1 MLDDTQG
8 GEPTE
13 DEVEDGEIVEE
24 IGDDTLGEEGEA
36 LEEGEEGTVEEVL
49 ENSSSNVKCSKEAH
63 YREGASIVPVGELD
77 LHQKNLGGVERQENQ
92 IKDLEKRSNVEEE
105 SGPNLPTPWVKR
117 QRNKYKHVP
126 YLKNKVRKDK
136 DNTEVA
142 NSTSSTL
149 DEPVGD
155 KPKNNSKDTSLNGQL
170 DLVKGQSG
178 ACDKIKSLSNR
189 KGGKENGRKKKER
202 SDGAH
207 DPAKGGKSK
216 AVEEHEPESRGSAN
230 PTSNTAPAG
239 QSKHTEK
246 LVETKTARKSLSK
259 KSNLGQQGWDWE
271 GFLFQNPDKITRVEK
286 VKGESKKSQEE
297 NQGGGKSTGTETSRS
312 EKLQQMKKRK
322 NIQQE
327 KDIEEKE
334 KVAKKREAENVTKK
348 GKENKENKSKKRRID
363 EEKKVDEGDKL
374 AEKHDQAEEEN
385 KVNETRT
392 PCSGK
397 EEMRE
402 MVTNAADAFQENGEE
417 EKNGLGCKDDNFHK
431 AVDELDSWRYEV
443 GRYLIT

>member
-24 IGDDTLGEEGEA
+24 IGDETLGEEGEA

-49 ENSSSNVKCSKEAH
+49 EDSSSNVKRSKEAH
-63 YREGASIVPVGELD
+63 YHEGASIVQVGELD

-92 IKDLEKRSNVEEE
+92 IKDLEKRSKVEEE
-105 SGPNLPTPWVKR
+105 SASNLPKLWVKR
-117 QRNKYKHVP
+117 QRDKYKHVP
-126 YLKNKVRKDK
+126 YLKNKVSKDK
-136 DNTEVA
+136 DKTEVA
-142 NSTSSTL
+142 NSTSTL

-170 DLVKGQSG
+170 DLGKGQSG
-178 ACDKIKSLSNR
+178 ARDKIKSLSNR
-189 KGGKENGRKKKER
+189 KGGNEKGRKKKER
-202 SDGAH
+202 RDDAH

-246 LVETKTARKSLSK
+246 LVEIKTARKSLSK

-271 GFLFQNPDKITRVEK
+271 GFLFQNPDKVTRGEK
-286 VKGESKKSQEE
+286 VKPESKKYQEE
-297 NQGGGKSTGTETSRS
+297 NQSGGKSTEMSPN

-348 GKENKENKSKKRRID
+348 GKEDKENKGKKRRID
-363 EEKKVDEGDKL
+363 EEKKVNVRDKV
-374 AEKHDQAEEEN
+374 AEKNDQAEEEN
-385 KVNETRT
+385 KDGETQT

-417 EKNGLGCKDDNFHK
+417 EKNGLGCKDDNFHE
-431 AVDELDSWRYEV
+431 AVVELDSWRYEV